1 MFAHQD
7 SRLGIGVRVMKKIS
21 GKAVQAMDR
30 LSLRWLQMVSDR
42 DDVRDTHVV
51 ALRLL
56 CAVCLACLFLFPVL
70 FVSVLSPAL
79 ALPVSAALMLA
90 TLVCVTAAAIML
102 TRDVKVEA
110 VSETAIAEASMLDV
124 LPGLALIC
132 DPQGRIQ
139 RTGGRDHYLLPASRQ
154 NASGP
159 NGMTLAELVHVSD
172 RIAVQQGLDILR
184 QGGSFAQV
192 EARIEQGL
200 DQAGGR
206 QFLATV
212 LDLSPVSDENGDLT
226 QVFVQLREQTETVV
240 LREEVAIRTAEALSA
255 NETKSRFLAAVS
267 HELRTPLNAILG
279 FSDVLAGEYFGKL
292 GNDRQREYV
301 DLIRQSGAHLL
312 AVVNTMLDMSRIE
325 AGRYELLTEPF
336 PLAEAVEACRAML
349 DLQARNKGVTLT
361 TRLGRNLGE
370 LVADPRAVQQIL
382 INLAGNAIKFTDGG
396 GVVTMDAVR
405 EGSRMK
411 LIVSD
416 TGIGI
421 APEKMALIGQP
432 FCQVQD
438 DYSRGFEGS
447 GLGLS
452 LVKGLVALH
461 GGQFA
466 IESRLG
472 EGTVVT
478 VTLPVDGP
486 AGEIAASESGE
497 TVEFPPRLAAKAE
510 AVVTSRQ
517 GLAHD
522 RAQAKSA

>member
-1 MFAHQD
+1 MN
-7 SRLGIGVRVMKKIS
+7 KIS
-21 GKAVQAMDR
+21 GKAVQVMDR

-42 DDVRDTHVV
+42 NDVRGTHVV

-56 CAVCLACLFLFPVL
+56 CAVCLACLFLLPVL

-90 TLVCVTAAAIML
+90 TLVCVTAAAILL
-102 TRDVKVEA
+102 TRENKSELAHEVVGGEA
-110 VSETAIAEASMLDV
+110 EGCVLDAV
-124 LPGLALIC
+124 PGLALVC
-132 DPQGRIQ
+132 DPQGRVL
-139 RTGGRDHYLLPASRQ
+139 RAGGRDRYLLPSSRLDPR
-154 NASGP
+154 GL
-159 NGMTLAELVHVSD
+159 TLAELVHVSD
-172 RIAVQQGLDILR
+172 RIAVQQALDVLR
-184 QGGSFAQV
+184 QGGSSAQV
-192 EARIEQGL
+192 EARIEHGL

-212 LDLSPVSDENGDLT
+212 LDISPVCDENGDLA
-226 QVFVQLREQTETVV
+226 QVFVQLREQTETVL
-240 LREEVAIRTAEALSA
+240 LREEVARRTAEALSA

-279 FSDVLAGEYFGKL
+279 FSDVLAGEYFGRL
-292 GNDRQREYV
+292 ENDRQREYV
-301 DLIRQSGAHLL
+301 GLIRQSGAHLL
-312 AVVNTMLDMSRIE
+312 AVVNAMLDMSRIE

-336 PLAEAVEACRAML
+336 PLGDAVEACRAML

-396 GVVTMDAVR
+396 GVVTIDAVR
-405 EGSRMK
+405 EGPRMK

-421 APEKMALIGQP
+421 ATEKMALIGQP

-486 AGEIAASESGE
+486 AGEIAVSETGE
-497 TVEFPPRLAAKAE
+497 TVEFPPRLAAKAD